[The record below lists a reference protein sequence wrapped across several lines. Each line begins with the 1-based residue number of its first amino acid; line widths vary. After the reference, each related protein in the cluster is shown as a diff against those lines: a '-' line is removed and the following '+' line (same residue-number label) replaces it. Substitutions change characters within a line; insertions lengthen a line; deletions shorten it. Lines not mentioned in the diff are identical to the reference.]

1 MEEGTC
7 VNYDEEDFN
16 QQFPMG
22 CRYDWGAGLCL
33 SRDIKDRSKGC
44 ANYFEGVMND
54 KIFPQGVVLYGTI
67 ARRPRGLFSEERP
80 GVVRHALAETERS
93 NFSEERPGVVRHA
106 LAETERSNFSEER
119 PGVVRHA
126 LAETE
131 RSNFSEE
138 RPGVVRHALA
148 ETERSNFSEERP
160 GVVRHTPLTG
170 SVPNAQ
176 VLESFT
182 IVTACFFCWKRKEDD
197 VLATTYIYDEPWD
210 PVKEGK
216 LQLHPIEDGAAM
228 GGDDD

>member
-80 GVVRHALAETERS
+80 E
-93 NFSEERPGVVRHA
+93 
-106 LAETERSNFSEER
+106 
-119 PGVVRHA
+119 
-126 LAETE
+126 
-131 RSNFSEE
+131 
-138 RPGVVRHALA
+138 VVRHALA

>member
-80 GVVRHALAETERS
+80 GVVRH
-93 NFSEERPGVVRHA
+93 
-106 LAETERSNFSEER
+106 
-119 PGVVRHA
+119 
-126 LAETE
+126 
-131 RSNFSEE
+131 
-138 RPGVVRHALA
+138 
-148 ETERSNFSEERP
+148 
-160 GVVRHTPLTG
+160 TPLTG